1 MTEIKHSKSRL
12 CIKSEFS
19 FQCLY
24 VRSSNKESN
33 KTEMHFRNVNILFQ
47 FLLVLIIDSIFVVVE
62 NGKTFSSLMELEI
75 FGPLSIL

>member
-24 VRSSNKESN
+24 VHSSNKESN

-47 FLLVLIIDSIFVVVE
+47 FLLIIDSIFVVVE
-62 NGKTFSSLMELEI
+62 NGKTFSSLMELET
-75 FGPLSIL
+75 FGPSSIL

>member
-47 FLLVLIIDSIFVVVE
+47 FLLIIDSIFVVVE

>member
-47 FLLVLIIDSIFVVVE
+47 FLLIIDSIFVVVE

-75 FGPLSIL
+75 FGPSSIL

>member
-47 FLLVLIIDSIFVVVE
+47 FLLIIDSIFVVE
-62 NGKTFSSLMELEI
+62 NGKTFLSLMELEI
-75 FGPLSIL
+75 FGPSSIL